1 MSLPGLP
8 PLPKSLS
15 GVELTQQQ
23 LQQQINQSN
32 NYHHAIQQQQSQLN
46 SFDSQRSLTS
56 SSSSSIS
63 RKTNSSLDN
72 QLAILRREMV
82 SYGRSLTNF
91 SIWSTMPQVYS
102 DFGASC
108 ATAVNI
114 TNENVSRGLKV
125 DLISSTSKHGEN
137 MRILCGRRSRA
148 VAKCCNLDSHE
159 RTDEFWG
166 DFTRSDITA
175 RFATLNDD
183 HSGL

>member
-82 SYGRSLTNF
+82 SYGRSLANF
-91 SIWSTMPQVYS
+91 SIWPLMPQMYS
-102 DFGASC
+102 EFEASC
-108 ATAVNI
+108 ATAVKI
-114 TNENVSRGLKV
+114 T
-125 DLISSTSKHGEN
+125 I
-137 MRILCGRRSRA
+137 
-148 VAKCCNLDSHE
+148 
-159 RTDEFWG
+159 
-166 DFTRSDITA
+166 
-175 RFATLNDD
+175 
-183 HSGL
+183 

>member
-32 NYHHAIQQQQSQLN
+32 NYHHAIQQQQQQSQLN

-91 SIWSTMPQVYS
+91 SIWPLMPQVYS
-102 DFGASC
+102 EFRASD
-108 ATAVNI
+108 ATTVNLTI
-114 TNENVSRGLKV
+114 
-125 DLISSTSKHGEN
+125 
-137 MRILCGRRSRA
+137 
-148 VAKCCNLDSHE
+148 
-159 RTDEFWG
+159 
-166 DFTRSDITA
+166 
-175 RFATLNDD
+175 
-183 HSGL
+183 